1 MTIPWHEQHW
11 RRALVYGLGI
21 SGRAAAA
28 VLRHRGIE
36 VVALDERAMVG
47 TELGP
52 LAGDPGVEL
61 MLGPPPESLPSGLD
75 AVVVS
80 PGVPLNRPLLQAARD
95 AGLPV
100 LAEVELAFPLLDGP
114 VIGITGSN
122 GKSTTTALAGAMLR
136 AGGHR
141 VEVCGNIGEAL
152 TARLSEMVGEVP
164 GRIFVVELSS
174 FQLETIDRFHPQA
187 AALLNLTP
195 DHLDRH
201 ADFAAYR
208 DAKVA
213 LFRSQVGDDLAVLN
227 AGDPE
232 VADLPLTARCRYFAS
247 RGTVRDGCHL
257 QGDTVVE
264 VVPGGEASV
273 LFERQDM
280 PLPGL
285 HNLENAMAA
294 ALLARSFGVA
304 AKTIRRAVQ
313 GFCGL
318 PHRLE
323 WVGQRHGV
331 DWYDDSK
338 GTNLAA
344 TVRSLEGFADNSV
357 HIILGGIYKGG
368 DLTELCEAVERKAC
382 RAYLIGQAAPTFGEA
397 LAARQV
403 AHEHCGELA
412 SAVGRASE
420 TASVGQCVLLSPACS
435 SFDQF
440 PNFAERGRV
449 FKRLVRAL
457 DGLQEERHPQTSQRA
472 PGRRAMAGAAPKG
485 DRHGA

>member
-1 MTIPWHEQHW
+1 MTTPWHEQHW

-28 VLRHRGIE
+28 VLRRRGID
-36 VVALDERAMVG
+36 VVALDERSMAG
-47 TELGP
+47 AELGP

-61 MLGPPPESLPSGLD
+61 LLGPPPETLPPDVD

-80 PGVPLNRPLLQAARD
+80 PGVPSDRPLLQAARR

-114 VIGITGSN
+114 VVGITGSN

-136 AGGHR
+136 AGGRR

-152 TARLSEMVGEVP
+152 TARVSEMVGEVP

-208 DAKVA
+208 DAKLA
-213 LFRSQVGDDLAVLN
+213 LFRSQTSHDLAVLN
-227 AGDPE
+227 AGDTE
-232 VADLPLTARCRYFAS
+232 VAGLQLEARCRYFTT
-247 RGTVRDGCHL
+247 RGTVQDGCHL
-257 QGDTVVE
+257 QGDSVVE
-264 VVPGGEASV
+264 MAPGAEPAV

-294 ALLARSFGVA
+294 ALLARSFGIS
-304 AKTIRRAVQ
+304 AKAIRRAVR
-313 GFCGL
+313 GFRGL

-323 WVGQRHGV
+323 WVGRRRGV

-344 TVRSLEGFADNSV
+344 TVRTLEGFADASV
-357 HIILGGIYKGG
+357 HIILGGIFKGG
-368 DLTELCEAVERKAC
+368 DLAELCDAVRRKA
-382 RAYLIGQAAPTFGEA
+382 RLAYLIGQAASQLGDA
-397 LAARQV
+397 LAGYQV
-403 AHEHCGELA
+403 AHEQCGRLA
-412 SAVGRASE
+412 VAVERAATNA
-420 TASVGQCVLLSPACS
+420 TAGQSVLLSPACS

-440 PNFAERGRV
+440 PNFAERGRA

-457 DGLQEERHPQTSQRA
+457 DDFEEERHPPA
-472 PGRRAMAGAAPKG
+472 AAPATSHPTTVVGSRQG
-485 DRHGA
+485 DRHGS

>member
-1 MTIPWHEQHW
+1 MTIPWHEQRW
-11 RRALVYGLGI
+11 RRVLVFGLGI

-28 VLRHRGIE
+28 LLRRHGVEVLA
-36 VVALDERAMVG
+36 VDERLVTVG
-47 TELGP
+47 ELGP

-61 MLGPPPESLPSGLD
+61 RLGETPRELPAGLD

-80 PGVPLNRPLLQAARD
+80 PGVPSNQPLLQAARA

-100 LAEVELAFPLLDGP
+100 MAEVELAFPLLDGP
-114 VIGITGSN
+114 VLGITGSN

-136 AGGHR
+136 AAGRR

-152 TARLSEMVGEVP
+152 TSRVSEIAGEKS

-174 FQLETIDRFHPQA
+174 FQLESIDRFHPQA

-208 DAKVA
+208 DAKAA
-213 LFRSQVGDDLAVLN
+213 LFQSQQEDDLAILN
-227 AGDPE
+227 AGDAE
-232 VADLPLTARCRYFAS
+232 VCALPTTARRRYFSAH
-247 RGTVRDGCHL
+247 REVTDGCHL
-257 QGDTVVE
+257 VGDTVVE
-264 VVPGGEASV
+264 VNPDGSTLE
-273 LFERQDM
+273 LFQRQDM

-285 HNLENAMAA
+285 HNIENAMAA
-294 ALLARSFGVA
+294 ALLVRSFGIDA
-304 AKTIRRAVQ
+304 DAIRSAVRC
-313 GFCGL
+313 FHGL
-318 PHRLE
+318 PHRME

-331 DWYDDSK
+331 SWYDDSK

-344 TVRSLEGFADNSV
+344 TTRSLEGFDDGTV

-368 DLTELCEAVERKAC
+368 DLDELCAMVRRKVR
-382 RAYLIGQAAPTFGEA
+382 RAYLIGEGADVFARALGDDVPWEHSGQLATAVARAADEAEAGEW
-397 LAARQV
+397 
-403 AHEHCGELA
+403 
-412 SAVGRASE
+412 
-420 TASVGQCVLLSPACS
+420 VLLSPACS

-449 FKRLVRAL
+449 FKRLVRSL
-457 DGLQEERHPQTSQRA
+457 DGLVDNRETVASGVAASDRQAPERRV
-472 PGRRAMAGAAPKG
+472 G
-485 DRHGA
+485 HGT